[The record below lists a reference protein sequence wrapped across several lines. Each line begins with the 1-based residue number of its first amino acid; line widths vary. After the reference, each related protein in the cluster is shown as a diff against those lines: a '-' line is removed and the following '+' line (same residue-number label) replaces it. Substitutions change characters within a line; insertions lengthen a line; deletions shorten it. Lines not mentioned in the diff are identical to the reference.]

1 MSKWDEFREF
11 VSDKT
16 TDAKEKAKKLK
27 AKTELN
33 AKLSKLTAQ
42 ADDEYRKL
50 GKMYYGQEVTGVDNT
65 AGLKSSIQTISDINK
80 EINATRAELK
90 EIKRQE
96 EEEKAMKEAEKAA
109 KKAAQQDEKAA
120 KQAEDAKLAEE
131 AKKTYEEI

>member
-16 TDAKEKAKKLK
+16 ADAKERARKLK
-27 AKTELN
+27 IKTELN
-33 AKLSKLTAQ
+33 AKLGKLTAQ
-42 ADDEYRKL
+42 ADEEYRKL
-50 GKMYYGQEVTGVDNT
+50 GKFYYGQEVTGVDNT
-65 AGLKSSIQTISDINK
+65 ASLKLSIQTISDINK

-96 EEEKAMKEAEKAA
+96 EEEKAAKEAEKAA

-120 KQAEDAKLAEE
+120 KE
-131 AKKTYEEI
+131 

>member
-11 VSDKT
+11 VSDRT

-27 AKTELN
+27 VKTELN
-33 AKLSKLTAQ
+33 AKLNRLVAKAG
-42 ADDEYRKL
+42 DEYRKL
-50 GKMYYGQEVTGVDNT
+50 GKLYYGQEVTGVENT
-65 AGLKSSIQTISDINK
+65 AEIKAEIQTISDINK

-90 EIKRQE
+90 EIQRLE
-96 EEEKAMKEAEKAA
+96 EEEKTMKEAEKAA